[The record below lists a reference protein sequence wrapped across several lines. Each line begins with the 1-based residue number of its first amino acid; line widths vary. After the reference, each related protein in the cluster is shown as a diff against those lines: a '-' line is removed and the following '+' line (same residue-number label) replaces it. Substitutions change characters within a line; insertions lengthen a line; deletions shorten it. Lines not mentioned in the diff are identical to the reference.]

1 MPKSLHKSHCT
12 KQAQMITNE
21 KCTIEERVRKNGL
34 MYEKL
39 VKVVSFLLH
48 GKTTKQELLK
58 YLIPVINK
66 NKLKVERLMRRNKK
80 IIYCWMCEHIDLFP
94 EFKKMITCTW
104 PYEMNIS
111 EAVTDQISDSEYNMS
126 EE

>member
-1 MPKSLHKSHCT
+1 MSKSLHKNHRAKQSKMT
-12 KQAQMITNE
+12 KNE
-21 KCTIEERVRKNGL
+21 RNTIEERVRKNGI

-39 VKVVSFLLH
+39 VKVVDFLLH
-48 GKTTKQELLK
+48 GKTNKQELLK
-58 YLIPVINK
+58 YLIPVIIK

-94 EFKKMITCTW
+94 MLKKMITCTW
-104 PYEMNIS
+104 PYEMDIP
-111 EAVTDQISDSEYNMS
+111 EVTSDQISDSEYNLS